1 MKEVLFIIEGLFGG
15 GAERA
20 LVELLKHIDY
30 AQYNV
35 TLGVVFAGGVY
46 TKEIPSQVRLFHIFS
61 GNETPLESSL
71 RRKALRYCKKYGNT
85 WLIKF
90 LFWQKCKQH
99 HFDTIISFIEGYP
112 ILFHSTIC
120 KWAKLNISWVHCD
133 LYHQHWTTA
142 YYHSDYDEKRCYE
155 KMNKIVFVSRNSMK
169 YFDYL
174 YKTSNAKTCLYNIV
188 DADNIRKLAK
198 EKVVMH
204 DQFTITSIGSLY
216 KVKGYDRLIRVA
228 KLFKDK
234 GYALRFQILGQG
246 EEYESLLQMR
256 DELGLQND
264 VAFLGFEENP
274 YPYLKQS
281 DIFVR
286 TSLSEGLSYVIC
298 EALVL
303 GIPVV
308 ATKTS
313 GGMELLEDG
322 KYGILAEHDDASIYG
337 AIKQLV
343 DSDVLYKEYQA
354 KSLSRAKIF
363 NIEDTMAQFYDI
375 I

>member
-1 MKEVLFIIEGLFGG
+1 
-15 GAERA
+15 
-20 LVELLKHIDY
+20 
-30 AQYNV
+30 
-35 TLGVVFAGGVY
+35 
-46 TKEIPSQVRLFHIFS
+46 
-61 GNETPLESSL
+61 
-71 RRKALRYCKKYGNT
+71 
-85 WLIKF
+85 
-90 LFWQKCKQH
+90 
-99 HFDTIISFIEGYP
+99 
-112 ILFHSTIC
+112 
-120 KWAKLNISWVHCD
+120 
-133 LYHQHWTTA
+133 
-142 YYHSDYDEKRCYE
+142 
-155 KMNKIVFVSRNSMK
+155 
-169 YFDYL
+169 
-174 YKTSNAKTCLYNIV
+174 
-188 DADNIRKLAK
+188 
-198 EKVVMH
+198 
-204 DQFTITSIGSLY
+204 
-216 KVKGYDRLIRVA
+216 
-228 KLFKDK
+228 
-234 GYALRFQILGQG
+234 
-246 EEYESLLQMR
+246 MR

-281 DIFVR
+281 DIFVS

>member
-30 AQYNV
+30 TQYNV
-35 TLGVVFAGGVY
+35 TLGVVFEGGIY
-46 TKEIPSQVRLFHIFS
+46 TKEVPSQVNLFHVFS
-61 GNETPLESSL
+61 VNETSLESSL
-71 RRKALRYCKKYGNT
+71 RRKALRYCKKNGNT
-85 WLIKF
+85 ILMKF
-90 LFWQKCKQH
+90 LFWYKCKQH

-112 ILFHSTIC
+112 LLFHSTIY
-120 KWAKLNISWVHCD
+120 KWANHNISWVHCD
-133 LYHQHWTTA
+133 LYHQHWTMA
-142 YYHSDYDEKRCYE
+142 YYHSNHDEERCYE
-155 KMNKIVFVSRNSMK
+155 KMDKIVFVSRNSMQA
-169 YFDYL
+169 FENL
-174 YKTSNAKTCLYNIV
+174 YKTSNAKTYLYNIV
-188 DADNIRKLAK
+188 DVDNIRRLA
-198 EKVVMH
+198 EHRVEMR
-204 DQFTITSIGSLY
+204 DRFTITSIGSLY

-228 KLFKDK
+228 KHFKDI
-234 GYALRFQILGQG
+234 GYTLHFQILGQG
-246 EEYESLLQMR
+246 EELESLLQLR
-256 DELGLQND
+256 DELGLQD
-264 VAFLGFEENP
+264 DITFLGYKENP

-281 DIFVR
+281 DIFVS

-303 GIPVV
+303 GIPVI

-322 KYGILAEHDDASIYG
+322 KYGILAEHDDMSVYG

-343 DSDVLYKEYQA
+343 DSDVLCKEYQE
-354 KSLSRAKIF
+354 KSLSRASIF
-363 NIEDTMAQFYDI
+363 NIGKTMAQFYDI

>member
-1 MKEVLFIIEGLFGG
+1 
-15 GAERA
+15 
-20 LVELLKHIDY
+20 
-30 AQYNV
+30 
-35 TLGVVFAGGVY
+35 
-46 TKEIPSQVRLFHIFS
+46 
-61 GNETPLESSL
+61 
-71 RRKALRYCKKYGNT
+71 
-85 WLIKF
+85 
-90 LFWQKCKQH
+90 
-99 HFDTIISFIEGYP
+99 
-112 ILFHSTIC
+112 
-120 KWAKLNISWVHCD
+120 
-133 LYHQHWTTA
+133 
-142 YYHSDYDEKRCYE
+142 
-155 KMNKIVFVSRNSMK
+155 MK
-169 YFDYL
+169 YFDCL
-174 YKTSNAKTCLYNIV
+174 YETSNAKTCLYNIV

-281 DIFVR
+281 DIFVS
-286 TSLSEGLSYVIC
+286 TSLSEGLPYVIC